1 MAYARARLTSTNFR
15 LSLNLVKRDTVTVLR
30 DKDIQPSAQRVA
42 VADYVL
48 YTEEHPSADRVW
60 TRVRKRFPQ
69 ISRATVY
76 NTLHLFVE
84 RGLLRELHLAEDSVV
99 FDPRTETHHHFI
111 DEESGAI
118 HDVPWDKVQVC
129 NIESLREFEIND
141 YQVVM
146 RGRKRPTRGA

>member
-1 MAYARARLTSTNFR
+1 M
-15 LSLNLVKRDTVTVLR
+15 KRDTVTVLR

-48 YTEEHPSADRVW
+48 YTEEHPSADLVW

-84 RGLLRELHLAEDSVV
+84 KGLLRELHLAEDSVV

-118 HDVPWDKVQVC
+118 HDIPWDKVQVC
-129 NIESLREFEIND
+129 NIESLRGFEIND